1 MKESIKKIGNL
12 AYYTFIIFLALSI
25 FISVGSRIYSEKT
38 GQKPTIFGYTPTIV
52 VSGSML
58 PTLQIY
64 SINLIKDCDTS
75 DIETGD
81 IIVYWSDELRV
92 NVIHRVIDIEVI
104 DGVKTLTTKGDANRV
119 ADNIK
124 TTDDNIV
131 GKVICTLNWVAPYMK
146 NVMRPYGHGIDYI
159 KLFEY
164 GLLLTILIWGV
175 MSIIYCI
182 IYTTI
187 ALIKR
192 LFKINNKIDN
202 NADTSCLNSNQSDIK
217 EIKCDD
223 TQDKLE

>member
-1 MKESIKKIGNL
+1 M
-12 AYYTFIIFLALSI
+12 AYYTFIIFLAVSI
-25 FISVGSRIYSEKT
+25 FISVGSRMYSEKT

-64 SINLIKDCDTS
+64 SINIIKNCDTS
-75 DIETGD
+75 DVDKGD

-92 NVIHRVIDIEVI
+92 NVIHRITKVEFI

-119 ADNIK
+119 ADSIK
-124 TTDDNIV
+124 TTDENIV
-131 GKVICTLNWVAPYMK
+131 GRVVYTMNWVAPYMR
-146 NVMRPYGHGIDYI
+146 NVMSSYGHRIDYI

-164 GLLLTILIWGV
+164 GLLLTVLIWGV

-187 ALIKR
+187 ALIKH
-192 LFKINNKIDN
+192 LINGNKVKADVICDN
-202 NADTSCLNSNQSDIK
+202 SDTSCLNDNQNDIK
-217 EIKCDD
+217 DIKDEIDD
-223 TQDKLE
+223 ES